1 MSGIILLISIVLL
14 EMINREN
21 DMAFLNLY
29 QSRWEDKITATKIRW
44 SSTLTKTLLLFV
56 SELLTV
62 ISIVL
67 FRVTIVICYNT
78 MYHDTQML

>member
-21 DMAFLNLY
+21 DMAFLNLD
-29 QSRWEDKITATKIRW
+29 QSRWEDKITATKIRG